1 VGGAAMLVEA
11 TSVAV
16 LGLRLGAP
24 AALLT
29 AARCCLVNAWR
40 RAAAAVV
47 AAVVWEQ
54 LRTMAVARAWVA

>member
-1 VGGAAMLVEA
+1 MGGAAMLAEA
-11 TSVAV
+11 TSVVV

-40 RAAAAVV
+40 GAAAAVV
-47 AAVVWEQ
+47 TAVVWEQ
-54 LRTMAVARAWVA
+54 LRAVAIARAWVA